1 MLTKMSEISYLP
13 DFKSIF
19 VWYRRVTGIWSKS
32 GQAPSCRRKRKRRKN
47 NLNWGKSNCTSCL
60 SIFLSFTQSQN
71 ISVDHSLFLS
81 TSLPQSSLLSLVL
94 SLSLYLSLS
103 MSFFCL
109 FVFSVTLILLLS
121 LTLIHTIRQFL
132 HHSSSLLNL
141 STHILSL
148 FSIW

>member
-1 MLTKMSEISYLP
+1 MSEISYLP

-32 GQAPSCRRKRKRRKN
+32 GQAPSCKRIRKRKRRKN
-47 NLNWGKSNCTSCL
+47 NQNWGKSICTSCL
-60 SIFLSFTQSQN
+60 SIFLLFTQSQN
-71 ISVDHSLFLS
+71 ISFDHSLFLS
-81 TSLPQSSLLSLVL
+81 TSLPHSSLLSPVL

-103 MSFFCL
+103 KSIFCS
-109 FVFSVTLILLLS
+109 FVFSVTLILLLF

-132 HHSSSLLNL
+132 QHSSSFLNL